1 MSKTPSRL
9 SPQNILLILHF
20 AVDVKSL
27 FELGKRYPWPKPADC
42 PQCKSKR
49 LWGHG
54 YVERYFEGF
63 SHAVWVKRY
72 RCPDCH
78 AVHTCRPGAFFKRLR
93 YSAVIILCCL
103 LNKILYSRWL
113 GGIERQNQQY
123 WYRSLRRQ
131 SSLHSTITAL
141 SIEHLDTF
149 IAGNIFPVK
158 LAAHCETL
166 RL

>member
-1 MSKTPSRL
+1 LSRTPSRL
-9 SPQNILLILHF
+9 SPQVILLILHF

-27 FELGKRYPWPKPADC
+27 FELGKRYPWTRPAECPKC
-42 PQCKSKR
+42 RSKR

-54 YVERYFEGF
+54 YVERYFEGC

-78 AVHTCRPGAFFKRLR
+78 AVHTCRPVAFFKRLR
-93 YSAVIILCCL
+93 YSAVIIICCL

-113 GGIERQNQQY
+113 GSIERQNQQY
-123 WYRSLRRQ
+123 WYRSIRRQ
-131 SSLHSTITAL
+131 SSLHVNIKTL
-141 SIEHLDTF
+141 SIEHLEAF
-149 IAGNIFPVK
+149 IANNIFPVR
-158 LAAHCETL
+158 LATHSETL